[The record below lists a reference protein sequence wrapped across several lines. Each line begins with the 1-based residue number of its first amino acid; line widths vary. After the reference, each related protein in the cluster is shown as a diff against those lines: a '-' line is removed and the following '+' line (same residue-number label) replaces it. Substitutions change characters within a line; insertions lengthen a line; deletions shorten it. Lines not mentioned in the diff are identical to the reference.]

1 MDPIFVD
8 EPLTSSGV
16 LGAPLSSQNLKIT
29 FTEVGLK
36 KDDVPI
42 KPEETTF
49 FVDWDDT
56 CICSQWLKLRG
67 FSFAETDTHLKKEF
81 LEMGE
86 ALTHVVGP
94 LLMKLAQFG
103 RVVIVTNA
111 SDGWVQVSCSM
122 FMPKLVALIG
132 QLTVVSAQDRYRSYL
147 TSPIEWKRRTFRDVL
162 DAETRPLG
170 RVRNLI
176 SIGDG
181 TPEHIAVHSL
191 GPYPGRHL
199 LNSQNILKSV
209 KLLDMPSPN
218 QLIEQLGT
226 LTGMIEGI
234 VQHPH
239 SLDIYAQITSAP
251 ILPPLP
257 PSEPESD
264 AEVEADVENKPEIA
278 KGPDEIQQYKEKMD
292 AYFKEFYREVLR
304 S

>member
-16 LGAPLSSQNLKIT
+16 VGASFWSQNLKIA
-29 FTEVGLK
+29 FTEVSLE

-42 KPEETTF
+42 KPDETTF

-67 FSFAETDTHLKKEF
+67 FSFAETYTHQKKEF

-86 ALTHVVGP
+86 ALTHAIGP
-94 LLMKLAQFG
+94 LLMKLVQFG

-111 SDGWVQVSCSM
+111 SDGWVQLSCSI
-122 FMPKLVALIG
+122 FMPKLVDLIG
-132 QLTVVSAQDRYRSYL
+132 KLTVVSAQQRYRSYVA
-147 TSPIEWKRRTFRDVL
+147 SPIEWKRRTFRDVL

-181 TPEHIAVHSL
+181 TPEHVAIHSL

-209 KLLDMPSPN
+209 KLIDTPSPN
-218 QLIEQLGT
+218 QLIEQLAT
-226 LTGMIEGI
+226 LTSMIEGI
-234 VQHPH
+234 VQHPQR
-239 SLDIYAQITSAP
+239 LDVYAYITSAP
-251 ILPPLP
+251 MLPPLP

-264 AEVEADVENKPEIA
+264 AEVEADVENKPE
-278 KGPDEIQQYKEKMD
+278 KEVDEIQQYQKKMD

>member
-16 LGAPLSSQNLKIT
+16 VGASLWSQNLKIA
-29 FTEVGLK
+29 FTEVNLEN
-36 KDDVPI
+36 DVIPI

-49 FVDWDDT
+49 FIDWDDT
-56 CICSQWLKLRG
+56 CLCSQWLKEHG
-67 FSFAETDTHLKKEF
+67 FSFAETDTHQKREF

-111 SDGWVQVSCSM
+111 NNGWVQESCSI
-122 FMPKLVALIG
+122 FMPKLVDLIG
-132 QLTVVSAQDRYRSYL
+132 KLTVVSAQDRYRRYVA
-147 TSPIEWKRRTFRDVL
+147 SPIEWKCRTFRDVL

-209 KLLDMPSPN
+209 KLMDTPSPN
-218 QLIEQLGT
+218 QLIEQLTT
-226 LTGMIEGI
+226 LTSMVECI

-239 SLDIYAQITSAP
+239 RLDIYAYITSAP
-251 ILPPLP
+251 MLPPLP

-264 AEVEADVENKPEIA
+264 AEVEADVENKPE
-278 KGPDEIQQYKEKMD
+278 KEPNEIQQYKEKMD

>member
-1 MDPIFVD
+1 MDPVFVD
-8 EPLTSSGV
+8 EPISSSAI

-29 FTEVGLK
+29 FTEVSLK

-49 FVDWDDT
+49 FIDWDDT
-56 CICSQWLKLRG
+56 CMCSHWLKVHG
-67 FSFAETDTHLKKEF
+67 FSFTRADTQEKREF

-86 ALTHVVGP
+86 ALTHAVGP
-94 LLMKLAQFG
+94 LLLKMVEFG

-111 SDGWVQVSCSM
+111 NDGWVQESCSM
-122 FMPKLVALIG
+122 FMPKLVDLIG
-132 QLTVVSAQDRYRSYL
+132 KLTVVSAQDRYRPYVS
-147 TSPIEWKRRTFRDVL
+147 SPVEWKRRTFRDVL

-191 GPYPGRHL
+191 GPYPGRGL
-199 LNSQNILKSV
+199 FNPTNILKSV

-218 QLIEQLGT
+218 QLIEQLVT

-234 VQHPH
+234 VQHPQG
-239 SLDIYAQITSAP
+239 LDIYAHITYAAM
-251 ILPPLP
+251 LPPLP
-257 PSEPESD
+257 PSEAESE
-264 AEVEADVENKPEIA
+264 AEVEADVENKPE
-278 KGPDEIQQYKEKMD
+278 KELNEIQQYQKKMD
-292 AYFKEFYREVLR
+292 TYFKEFYREVLR

>member
-8 EPLTSSGV
+8 EPITSSAALGV
-16 LGAPLSSQNLKIT
+16 PLSSQNLKIT
-29 FTEVGLK
+29 FTEVSLK

-56 CICSQWLKLRG
+56 CMCSQWLKLHG
-67 FSFAETDTHLKKEF
+67 FSFVDTDTQLKREF

-86 ALTHVVGP
+86 ALTHAVGP
-94 LLMKLAQFG
+94 LLMKLVQFG

-111 SDGWVQVSCSM
+111 NDGWVQASCSM
-122 FMPKLVALIG
+122 FMPKLVDLIG
-132 QLTVVSAQDRYRSYL
+132 KLTIVSAQDRYRPYVA
-147 TSPIEWKRRTFRDVL
+147 SPIEWKRRTFRDVL

-181 TPEHIAVHSL
+181 TPEHVALHSL

-209 KLLDMPSPN
+209 KLMDMPSPN
-218 QLIEQLGT
+218 QLIEQLTT
-226 LTGMIEGI
+226 LTSMVEGI
-234 VQHPH
+234 VQHPQR
-239 SLDIYAQITSAP
+239 LDIYAYITSAP
-251 ILPPLP
+251 MLPPLP

-264 AEVEADVENKPEIA
+264 AEIEADVENKPE
-278 KGPDEIQQYKEKMD
+278 KEPDEIQQYKEKMD

>member
-8 EPLTSSGV
+8 EPLTSSAV
-16 LGAPLSSQNLKIT
+16 FGAPLSSQNLKIT
-29 FTEVGLK
+29 FTEISLK
-36 KDDVPI
+36 NSDVPI

-49 FVDWDDT
+49 FIDWDDT
-56 CICSQWLKLRG
+56 CLCSQWLKEHG
-67 FSFAETDTHLKKEF
+67 FSFAETDTHQKREF

-111 SDGWVQVSCSM
+111 NNGWVQESCSI
-122 FMPKLVALIG
+122 FMPKLVDLIG
-132 QLTVVSAQDRYRSYL
+132 KLTVVSAQDRYRRYVA
-147 TSPIEWKRRTFRDVL
+147 SPIEWKRRTFRDVL

-199 LNSQNILKSV
+199 FNSQNILKSV

-218 QLIEQLGT
+218 QLIEQLAT

-234 VQHPH
+234 VQHP
-239 SLDIYAQITSAP
+239 SGLDIYAHITYSAM
-251 ILPPLP
+251 LPPLP
-257 PSEPESD
+257 PSEPESE
-264 AEVEADVENKPEIA
+264 AEVEADVENKPE
-278 KGPDEIQQYKEKMD
+278 KELDEIQQYQKKMD
-292 AYFKEFYREVLR
+292 TYFKEFYREVLR
-304 S
+304 P

>member
-8 EPLTSSGV
+8 EPITSSAALGV
-16 LGAPLSSQNLKIT
+16 PLSSQNLKIT
-29 FTEVGLK
+29 FTEVSLK

-56 CICSQWLKLRG
+56 CMCSQWLKLHG
-67 FSFAETDTHLKKEF
+67 FSFVDTDTQLKREF

-86 ALTHVVGP
+86 ALTHAVGP
-94 LLMKLAQFG
+94 LLMKLVQFG

-111 SDGWVQVSCSM
+111 NDGWVQASCSM
-122 FMPKLVALIG
+122 FMPKMVDLIG
-132 QLTVVSAQDRYRSYL
+132 KLTIVSAQDRFRPYVA
-147 TSPIEWKRRTFRDVL
+147 SPIEWKRRTFRDVL

-181 TPEHIAVHSL
+181 TPEHVALHSL

-209 KLLDMPSPN
+209 KLMDMPSPN
-218 QLIEQLGT
+218 QLIEQLTT
-226 LTGMIEGI
+226 LTSMVEGI
-234 VQHPH
+234 VQHPQR
-239 SLDIYAQITSAP
+239 LDIYAYITSAP
-251 ILPPLP
+251 MLPPLP

-264 AEVEADVENKPEIA
+264 AEIEADVENKPE
-278 KGPDEIQQYKEKMD
+278 KEPDEIQQYKEKMD